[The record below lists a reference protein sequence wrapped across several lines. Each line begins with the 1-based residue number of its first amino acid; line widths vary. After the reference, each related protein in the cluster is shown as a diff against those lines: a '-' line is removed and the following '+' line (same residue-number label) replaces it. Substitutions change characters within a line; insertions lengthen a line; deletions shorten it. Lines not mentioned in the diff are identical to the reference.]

1 MRDDRRSRL
10 RLLDVLRLVFSA
22 AAIGLIVFGLFIMR
36 ERSRSRG
43 WAATSGT
50 IVSSTVTQF
59 TGKTGTTYRPMVMYG
74 YSVGAV
80 RYSSN
85 RISFRAIVSSD
96 HDAALKAAAAYK
108 PGSAVRVFYDPQDP
122 EQAVLERGANPWVGI
137 VGGGVFAMAAVWM
150 RMLRRRTEPERL
162 QREG

>member
-1 MRDDRRSRL
+1 MPDDSRGRP

-22 AAIGLIVFGLFIMR
+22 AALGLIVFGLFTMR

-50 IVSSTVTQF
+50 IVSSAVTRF
-59 TGKTGTTYRPMVMYG
+59 TGKSGTTYRPMVMYS

-85 RISFRAIVSSD
+85 RISFRPAVTAD
-96 HDAALKAAAAYK
+96 HDAALKAAARYR
-108 PGSAVRVFYDPQDP
+108 PGSAVQVFYDPQDA
-122 EQAVLERGANPWVGI
+122 EQAVLDRGANPWVGI
-137 VGGGVFAMAAVWM
+137 VGGGAFAMAAVWM
-150 RMLRRRTEPERL
+150 RILRRGAER
-162 QREG
+162 RPA

>member
-1 MRDDRRSRL
+1 MPDDSRRRR

-22 AAIGLIVFGLFIMR
+22 AAIGLIVFGLFTMR

-43 WAATSGT
+43 WAATPGT
-50 IVSSTVTQF
+50 IVSSTVTRF
-59 TGKTGTTYRPMVMYG
+59 TGRTGTTYRPMVMYS

-85 RISFRAIVSSD
+85 RLSFRSIVTSD

-108 PGSAVRVFYDPQDP
+108 PGSAVEVFYDPQDP
-122 EQAVLERGANPWVGI
+122 EQAVLDRGANPWVGI
-137 VGGGVFAMAAVWM
+137 IGGGVFAMAAVWM
-150 RMLRRRTEPERL
+150 RILGGRTGKPSA
-162 QREG
+162 